1 MKKVWSVIATIV
13 SAIMLTLVLTA
24 CSSSSNDGIEPPS
37 GKYDVLEKDAD
48 GKIYR
53 RSANICMQA
62 DIDNINSLSQAAKKA
77 ASDAGATLGLESNYL
92 SDDYGYSYLQ
102 FKVANDK
109 VDQFAEALKKL
120 DAEII
125 SERNAIEN
133 VTEQYASIQ
142 AEIASLES
150 QLEDYKAMQSQEG
163 ISDSAKIALIEKIA
177 GTEKSLREAKD
188 KSGAEF
194 ASGYTLY
201 NVSISNNHSGSA
213 WGVIIPL
220 VLLLQLPAAA
230 VVAIVLLA
238 VNLGKQKRRADN
250 LQKQLDEHSAEYHLY
265 TKQKNGLSHARRSVF
280 FTR

>member
-62 DIDNINSLSQAAKKA
+62 DVDNINSLSQAAKKA
-77 ASDAGATLGLESNYL
+77 ASDAGATLGLESNHF

-163 ISDSAKIALIEKIA
+163 ISESAKIALIEKIA

-201 NVSISNNHSGSA
+201 NVSISNNHSGSGSA

-250 LQKQLDEHSAEYHLY
+250 LQKQLDEQSAE
-265 TKQKNGLSHARRSVF
+265 
-280 FTR
+280 

>member
-13 SAIMLTLVLTA
+13 SVIMLTLVLTA
-24 CSSSSNDGIEPPS
+24 CSSSSNDGIEPTPG

-62 DIDNINSLSQAAKKA
+62 DVDNINSLSQAAKKA

-163 ISDSAKIALIEKIA
+163 ISESAKIALIEKIA

-250 LQKQLDEHSAEYHLY
+250 LQKQLDEQSAE
-265 TKQKNGLSHARRSVF
+265 
-280 FTR
+280 